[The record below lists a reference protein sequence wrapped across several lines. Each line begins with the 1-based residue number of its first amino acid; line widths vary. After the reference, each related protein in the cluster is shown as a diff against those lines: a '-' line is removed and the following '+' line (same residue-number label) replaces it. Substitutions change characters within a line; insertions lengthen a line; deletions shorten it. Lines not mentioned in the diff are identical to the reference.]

1 MTAEIIRITPD
12 PGLVDSAWSDL
23 RQHRARILDDPKCLL
38 DRSFVEEDA
47 RLEDRFK
54 RLYLRGCR

>member
-1 MTAEIIRITPD
+1 VGRVIQLASPE
-12 PGLVDSAWSDL
+12 LVDDAWEAL
-23 RQHRARILDDPKCLL
+23 RKHREPIIADPKLL
-38 DRSFVEEDA
+38 LNRDFVETDA